1 MKNKKAML
9 FVVLVV
15 IAILALPVA
24 NLIFKP
30 QPSVA
35 LSSTASGDF
44 VTVAK
49 ILDAKCAMCHTEG
62 DALPFYASLP
72 IASGVIQADIE
83 SGLDHLDLA
92 SSLSSEQGQGLSE
105 PALAMIEYT
114 INEDRMPPTPFLAMH
129 WDGALSSSEKKT
141 ILDWVAK
148 VREETH
154 RSGNAADE
162 FANEPVQPLPAEHG
176 QDPVIAA
183 LGDKMF
189 HEVRL
194 SGDNTLSCASCH
206 GLDKGG
212 TDQAQFSTGIDKQM
226 GDINSPTVLNS
237 GLQFALFWDGR
248 APTLEAQ
255 ADGPVNNPIEMGSN
269 WEEAM
274 AKLKAATD
282 VVEAFEKAFPD
293 GLTPENVMA
302 SIATFERTLLTPS
315 RFDRYLRGESDVL
328 SDSEIKGYEAFKEHA
343 CATCHCGSA
352 LGGCSYEKLGLKAD
366 YFHKQD
372 GEPLKRDNGR
382 FNVTQNERDLHRFKV
397 PTLRNIEIT
406 FPYFH
411 DGSTSDLKEAVKTM
425 CRCQSPKP
433 ISDADTDLIVAFLKS
448 LTGEYNGQQL

>member
-62 DALPFYASLP
+62 ETLPFYASLP

-212 TDQAQFSTGIDKQM
+212 TDQAQFSTG
-226 GDINSPTVLNS
+226 
-237 GLQFALFWDGR
+237 
-248 APTLEAQ
+248 
-255 ADGPVNNPIEMGSN
+255 
-269 WEEAM
+269 
-274 AKLKAATD
+274 
-282 VVEAFEKAFPD
+282 
-293 GLTPENVMA
+293 
-302 SIATFERTLLTPS
+302 
-315 RFDRYLRGESDVL
+315 
-328 SDSEIKGYEAFKEHA
+328 
-343 CATCHCGSA
+343 
-352 LGGCSYEKLGLKAD
+352 
-366 YFHKQD
+366 
-372 GEPLKRDNGR
+372 
-382 FNVTQNERDLHRFKV
+382 
-397 PTLRNIEIT
+397 
-406 FPYFH
+406 
-411 DGSTSDLKEAVKTM
+411 
-425 CRCQSPKP
+425 
-433 ISDADTDLIVAFLKS
+433 
-448 LTGEYNGQQL
+448 